1 MSTTD
6 SHYSLIFMWIHD
18 GSFKEKVDF
27 ILEKGFEIRHK
38 VTHDANY
45 LIDFDSKLLSEIE
58 CVFQIIPQFFIAS
71 FAEKYSQKRLVF
83 NLKERY
89 IRITDTPTKDEKNYA
104 FNVKDFMADDYEIV
118 E

>member
-1 MSTTD
+1 
-6 SHYSLIFMWIHD
+6 MWIHD